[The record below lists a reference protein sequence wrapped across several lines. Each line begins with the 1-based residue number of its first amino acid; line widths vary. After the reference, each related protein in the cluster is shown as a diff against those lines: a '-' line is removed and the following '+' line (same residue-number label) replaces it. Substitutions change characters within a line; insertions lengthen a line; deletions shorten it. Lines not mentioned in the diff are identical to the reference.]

1 MNLLEAASELLPPG
15 VHLER
20 RGCLG
25 RCGSGPNVCLMPS
38 GLLVSYCATP
48 AQLAHLIE
56 LQCVGGGGT
65 RKMLHALEVRVLSA
79 AAWRVCC
86 CCVCVA
92 RVLTRAHL
100 LLPAAHV

>member
-1 MNLLEAASELLPPG
+1 MNLFEAATELLPPG

-56 LQCVGGGGT
+56 RQCLGGEGT
-65 RKMLHALEVRVLSA
+65 RLMLHALEVRPSRA
-79 AAWRVCC
+79 AATAA
-86 CCVCVA
+86 A
-92 RVLTRAHL
+92 R
-100 LLPAAHV
+100 